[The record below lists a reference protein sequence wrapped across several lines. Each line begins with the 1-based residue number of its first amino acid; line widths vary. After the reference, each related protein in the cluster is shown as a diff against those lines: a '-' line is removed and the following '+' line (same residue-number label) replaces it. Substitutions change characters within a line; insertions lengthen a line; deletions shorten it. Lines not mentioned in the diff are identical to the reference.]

1 VILPD
6 TRKPSRDSTRARTS
20 PAYSWPDSKA
30 PRPTVITLTERTG
43 SSGGAGREQAD
54 TSIAAP
60 RMARIERAAT
70 RCEDDKESNCM
81 AG

>member
-1 VILPD
+1 
-6 TRKPSRDSTRARTS
+6 
-20 PAYSWPDSKA
+20 
-30 PRPTVITLTERTG
+30 VITLTERTG